1 MLSIDVNGS
10 LTLSYSDVIS
20 INTSQTSKDQKVH
33 VMQDGR
39 AWSLEAR
46 VRELIVHLSA
56 DIDETPYSLST
67 TNFVFRQETNQNWE
81 SLLTLCCQKWNMT
94 TDDGHVRLVSGGSLN
109 ETDVEDDFSM
119 MFSKR

>member
-20 INTSQTSKDQKVH
+20 INTSQTSKDHKVH